1 MTQIETI
8 KYRKLK
14 RVVLVSLSDGRSLE
28 LDMDLVLE
36 YTLKKQ
42 MDLSDEIIEEI
53 ESKQAIISAK
63 QDAYTYASYRLRS
76 EWQVRHKLEGKQYPH
91 DLIDRCIDFL
101 KDFNLIDDDK
111 FASAYIKETLLK
123 KQDGPLKIKMK
134 LRSFGVPDNI
144 CDNAVILHYPFDK
157 EEEFATKSSLK
168 KMRLISGK
176 PLAKQKPALFNYLQ
190 AKGFSVGATKKAMA
204 KIFKNGRI
212 SENETV
218 N

>member
-1 MTQIETI
+1 MTQIESI

-14 RVVLVSLSDGRSLE
+14 RVVLLTLNDGRSLE

-36 YTLKKQ
+36 YTLKKE
-42 MDLSDEIIEEI
+42 MDLSDELIEEI

-76 EWQVRHKLEGKQYPH
+76 EWQVRHKLEGKQYPQ

-101 KDFNLIDDDK
+101 KEFNLIDDEK

-134 LRSFGVPDNI
+134 LRSFGVPEYV
-144 CDNAVILHYPFDK
+144 CDNAVNLHYPFEK

-176 PLAKQKPALFNYLQ
+176 PLAKQKPALYNYLQ
-190 AKGFSVGATKKAMA
+190 AKGFTISATKKAME
-204 KIFKNGRI
+204 KIFKNGG
-212 SENETV
+212 SSDN
-218 N
+218 